1 MHPVPKGIIPGRYAL
16 VALVA
21 AFLFFTGVTF
31 AADPALTTRLY
42 DYGPGISSQPAK
54 ALDFG
59 DNKIALGESGRAL
72 YACQLK
78 VYVVEPVSRY
88 RDYGGHNYEFGF
100 LDFAIDTALNLD
112 YQVPFNKTATWDP
125 AQNGIGTI
133 DGSNIMVIAVIFNHM
148 EGFPQFSYIYQ
159 GDTGDPFTAYLADAC
174 AAAIPGQ
181 TGYNETTGGYTHTVF
196 LEECTW
202 DG

>member
-1 MHPVPKGIIPGRYAL
+1 MHQATKGITPLRCSLFAL
-16 VALVA
+16 LA
-21 AFLFFTGVTF
+21 AFLFLTGITF
-31 AADPALTTRLY
+31 AADPAMTTNLD
-42 DYGPGISSQPAK
+42 DYGLGISSQPAK
-54 ALDFG
+54 ELDLG
-59 DNKIALGESGRAL
+59 ENGIILGESGRAL

-88 RDYGGHNYEFGF
+88 RDANGHNYEFGF

-112 YQVPFNKTATWDP
+112 YQVPLNKTVTWDP
-125 AQNGIGTI
+125 ALNGIGTI

-148 EGFPQFSYIYQ
+148 EGFLQYSH
-159 GDTGDPFTAYLADAC
+159 TDPDLLFTAYLADAC
-174 AAAIPGQ
+174 AAALPGQ
-181 TGYNETTGGYTHTVF
+181 TGYNEATGGYTHTVF